1 MEQMIEVIALSYQLN
16 HAILEGSNPLT
27 QIDKVGT
34 GGISSSTFFK
44 SQKGYPTFYIHTSK
58 PKIVDKPDYPV
69 LMSEIQDGF
78 GRTMFRLSEVFGVSR
93 QTLYNWKNG
102 DTPKEEYRERF
113 MQLHKAA
120 RVFSKEKFKPGANDL
135 DIPLLGGQSILK
147 LISQGGDGQE
157 LSEKLIRV
165 ILRSRE
171 SNKKLEALL
180 KNKVNTLDKDKFS
193 LHHLNELS

>member
-1 MEQMIEVIALSYQLN
+1 MIEATTHSYQSN
-16 HAILEGSNPLT
+16 HIVFVGSNPLT

-34 GGISSSTFFK
+34 GGISSTAFFET
-44 SQKGYPTFYIHTSK
+44 QRGYPAFYFNNTNSK
-58 PKIVDKPDYPV
+58 KLEKPDYQV

-102 DTPKEEYRERF
+102 DKPKEEYRERF

-120 RVFSKEKFKPGANDL
+120 RVFSKGKFKPGANDL
-135 DIPLLGGQSILK
+135 DIPLLAGQSILK

-193 LHHLNELS
+193 LPHLNELS